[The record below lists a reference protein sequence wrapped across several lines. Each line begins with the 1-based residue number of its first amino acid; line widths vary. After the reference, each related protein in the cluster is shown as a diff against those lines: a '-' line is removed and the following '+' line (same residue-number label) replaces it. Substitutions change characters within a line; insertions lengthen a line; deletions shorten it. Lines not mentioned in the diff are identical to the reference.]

1 MVMIRKFVGTID
13 SISRV
18 AGIIGGTC
26 LVGMSILMLFEVFCR
41 NFLSFS
47 LVFSWE
53 YSSYMMA
60 TVYFLTAGYTLL
72 VKGHVRVFLLAEV
85 LPEKVQYAF
94 EIVATMIGLFIAGFV
109 TYALADFTYQSFLR
123 GARTFLPSETLL
135 WPPQAVITIGAFLLT
150 LQVFARLI
158 RLLIGDEPDRPLEQ
172 DGLQE

>member
-1 MVMIRKFVGTID
+1 MIRKFVSTID

-26 LVGMSILMLFEVFCR
+26 LVGMSILMLTEVVCR
-41 NFLSFS
+41 NYLKFS

-72 VKGHVRVFLLAEV
+72 VKGHVRVFLLAEA
-85 LPEKVQYAF
+85 LPEKVQIAF
-94 EIVATMIGLFIAGFV
+94 EIAATTIGMFISGFV
-109 TYALADFTYQSFLR
+109 TYALAEFTYQSFVR

-135 WPPQAVITIGAFLLT
+135 WKPQAVITIGAFLLT
-150 LQVFARLI
+150 LQILARLI
-158 RLLIGDEPDRPLEQ
+158 RLLIGDEPDRPLEL
-172 DGLQE
+172 DGIQE